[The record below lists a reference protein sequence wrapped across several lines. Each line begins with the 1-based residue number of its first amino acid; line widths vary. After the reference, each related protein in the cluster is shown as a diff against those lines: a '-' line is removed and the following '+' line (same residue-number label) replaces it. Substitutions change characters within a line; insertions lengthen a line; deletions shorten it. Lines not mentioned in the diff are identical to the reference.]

1 METDEDPTAALD
13 AMIAELV
20 ASSVELAKAARENA
34 ELLAGLVAE
43 RRAMTG
49 PDASAPA
56 PSASVSLAP
65 ALAELVASHAR
76 DAGVTAEEY
85 LHEAVLAYIALQR
98 DRDLRADRAGGRAR
112 GGGPVAGGRGHRA
125 LAPPARRVPG
135 GRRRGRGR
143 RGRSGGV
150 GRCGLRGGSERRGR
164 CRRRRRRR
172 PARRLTRRYVPRP
185 AATLSASLGQ
195 ASRPRAPCRA
205 RTRVVASH
213 PWQRPPRPG
222 SGPLSKPP
230 TTSSPRSSAS
240 ARTRRSSRAC
250 RRSSYACRIGS
261 ATRA

>member
-1 METDEDPTAALD
+1 MTALAGIRLSTAVRPPPRRSVPDMETDEDPTAALD

-34 ELLAGLVAE
+34 EMLAGLVAE

-56 PSASVSLAP
+56 PAASVSLDP

-125 LAPPARRVPG
+125 LPPPARRVPG

-143 RGRSGGV
+143 RARSVGL
-150 GRCGLRGGSERRGR
+150 GRCGLRDGSDRRGR

-172 PARRLTRRYVPRP
+172 PARRL
-185 AATLSASLGQ
+185 
-195 ASRPRAPCRA
+195 
-205 RTRVVASH
+205 
-213 PWQRPPRPG
+213 
-222 SGPLSKPP
+222 
-230 TTSSPRSSAS
+230 
-240 ARTRRSSRAC
+240 
-250 RRSSYACRIGS
+250 
-261 ATRA
+261 